1 MNTTTEPY
9 VLFFSRDI
17 FFAGNVRTAATAAG
31 CQLKI
36 VGDIDA
42 QLAEEV
48 TSHVQACIVDL
59 TPLSLEQISSWGT
72 KLSERFPSARKIAFG
87 PHVQTDHFAAA
98 QAAGFHSVIA
108 KGQVAML
115 LPKLIGG

>member
-1 MNTTTEPY
+1 MTEPY

-17 FFAGNVRTAATAAG
+17 FFAGNVRAAAASAG

-42 QLAEEV
+42 VLDEEV
-48 TSHVQACIVDL
+48 VSNTRACVVDL
-59 TPLSLEQISSWGT
+59 TPLALEQIAQWGE
-72 KLSERFPSARKIAFG
+72 KLSQRFPSARRIAFG

-98 QAAGFHSVIA
+98 DAAGFQAVIA
-108 KGQVAML
+108 KGQVAGML
-115 LPKLIGG
+115 AKLIG